1 MSTETHT
8 ITMLVGPEPGKTIE
22 IGDRAITIGRVDECD
37 VVITSP
43 GVSRQHVRIER
54 RGGGLVL
61 TDLGSSN
68 GTYVNGQRIGEPTEL
83 FNGDQIRLGRSVELL
98 YTAPATAAAP
108 ATSGTATVTEMP
120 PSTGAMA
127 GPPAE
132 DDSAVATLVRDS
144 GVRPAPVVPTPP
156 LNAPRVS
163 APSVSAPPPVQ
174 APPPRY
180 EEPPATIAHPVTP
193 PPVSAPPP
201 VATPP
206 SRTSE
211 EPGATMIGNFSLSE
225 DMFKS
230 GGRTSGGTALPSG
243 PLSLSIQI
251 AGGAAED
258 HPLTKPVYEIG
269 RLPENDIVIN
279 SPIVSRRHAR
289 LEKRGN
295 GYELIPLPDVTNP
308 VYVDG
313 NPLNIPV
320 RLSHG
325 MKIRIGGA
333 NPGMLVSM
341 TVTDPVTAQAAIT
354 GSLVEVDFTNKDT
367 IQIGRDA
374 SNDVTLDVPTVS
386 RFHAVIQK
394 VGQRY
399 RLRDLKSANGTFVNN
414 VEAEGEVWLNPNDEI
429 RIGSY
434 KFVLGDGKLAQFDES
449 GGMRV
454 DVVGLNKWV
463 RKDLNILQDISITIE
478 PREFVVVVG
487 QSGGGKS
494 TLVDAIAGYRPA
506 THGKVY
512 VNGIDVY
519 KNFNVIR
526 NDIGFVPQRDIIHM
540 ELSVFEALDY
550 AAQLRM
556 PPDTNKAERHARV
569 EEVLRDLDIAHRRD
583 NPVKALSGGQQKRV
597 SIGVELI
604 TKPNLF
610 FLDEPSSG
618 LDPGTE
624 TALMQLMRR
633 LADQGRTI
641 LLITHATKNVMLADK
656 VVFLAR
662 GGYLAWFGPPDE
674 ALRYFDQYRSER
686 DRRTSDMEFDQIYAL
701 LELESLGKPKDWAE
715 RYKQTGAYQQY
726 VVQAAQEKIKGQA
739 SEGKA
744 VKPRRTVSALRQF
757 FILSTRNISILT
769 RDRFSLALMLLMA
782 PLVGSLDFI
791 IALALGNNPYESFSP
806 PGGQGNIANVFTSF
820 FLLAV
825 FAIMVGAYSQ
835 MREFVKEQDIYMRER
850 LVNLKILP
858 YVMSKIWVAALLALF
873 QALMYLIMRY
883 LAFKMPGGVIEFGLL
898 YMTLVMATMT
908 GMMIGLFASALS
920 PNANSAPLVVLPFVV
935 LQILLGGALIPLP
948 GGGQIVSAIT
958 ASRWA
963 FENMVVVSGVGAD
976 VAADPC
982 WTEPDIRTLATGY
995 SLEQA
1000 TNNCTCRGLNL
1011 FKPDVCYFPG
1021 VMNRDDLANVNL
1033 DRLPVAPP
1041 DPVLP
1046 DEPQFT
1052 FEQDNPQPQPPDD
1065 QSDQVAMADYLDRLQ
1080 VWQAQLA
1087 EARAEFEGELAAYR
1101 AQVGVIQAQY
1111 QSDLERFAE
1120 QSQAYEVAVGKATG
1134 IIDKVYTEYGW
1145 TFADTDNLPVY
1156 AYRLLRGWLALGI
1169 MIFIF
1174 FVGILFFQA
1183 RKDVS

>member
-1 MSTETHT
+1 
-8 ITMLVGPEPGKTIE
+8 MLVGPEPGKTIE

-37 VVITSP
+37 VVVTSP

-54 RGGGLVL
+54 RGGSLVL

-98 YTAPATAAAP
+98 YTAPATAVTPVA
-108 ATSGTATVTEMP
+108 SGMATVTEMP
-120 PSTGAMA
+120 PSTSAMA

-144 GVRPAPVVPTPP
+144 GVRSAPPVPTPP
-156 LNAPRVS
+156 VS
-163 APSVSAPPPVQ
+163 APLPPH
-174 APPPRY
+174 Y

-193 PPVSAPPP
+193 PLVSAPPP
-201 VATPP
+201 VAATPL
-206 SRTSE
+206 RTSE

-230 GGRTSGGTALPSG
+230 GGQTSGGTALPTG

-251 AGGAAED
+251 AGGMAED
-258 HPLTKPVYEIG
+258 HPLTKVVYEIG

-308 VYVDG
+308 IYVDG
-313 NPLNIPV
+313 NPLDRPI

-341 TVTDPVTAQAAIT
+341 TVTDPVTAPAAT
-354 GSLVEVDFTNKDT
+354 SGNVLEVDFTNKDT

-414 VEAEGEVWLNPNDEI
+414 VEVEGEVWLNPNDEI

-463 RKDLNILQDISITIE
+463 RKDLNILQDISLTIE

-512 VNGIDVY
+512 VNGVDVY

-556 PPDTNKAERHARV
+556 PPDTTKAERHARV
-569 EEVLRDLDIAHRRD
+569 EEVMRDLDIAHRRD

-701 LELESLGKPKDWAE
+701 LEQDSLGKPKDWAE
-715 RYKQTGAYQQY
+715 RYKQTSAYQQY
-726 VVQAAQEKIKGQA
+726 VVQAAQQKGKAQA

-744 VKPRRTVSALRQF
+744 VKPRKTVSALRQF
-757 FILSTRNISILT
+757 FILSKRNISILT

-782 PLVGSLDFI
+782 PLVGSLDFV

-835 MREFVKEQDIYMRER
+835 MREFVKEQDIYKRER

-858 YVMSKIWVAALLALF
+858 YVLSKVWVAALLAFF

-898 YMTLVMATMT
+898 YITLVFATMT

-948 GGGQIVSAIT
+948 GAGQFISAIT

-982 WTEPDIRTLATGY
+982 WTDRDIRTLAASYT
-995 SLEQA
+995 LEQA

-1021 VMNRDDLANVNL
+1021 VVNRDDLANVNL

-1046 DEPQFT
+1046 AEPVFV
-1052 FEQDNPQPQPPDD
+1052 EPPRPVEPED
-1065 QSDQVAMADYLDRLQ
+1065 QSDQVAMAEYLDALRRWEAE
-1080 VWQAQLA
+1080 VAQ
-1087 EARAEFEGELAAYR
+1087 ARAAFESELAAYR
-1101 AQVGVIQAQY
+1101 AQVAVIQAQY
-1111 QSDLERFAE
+1111 QADLERFVE
-1120 QSQAYEVAVGKATG
+1120 QTQAYEVAVGKATG

-1145 TFADTDNLPVY
+1145 TFADTNNLPVY
-1156 AYRLLRGWLALGI
+1156 AYRLLRGWAALGI

-1174 FVGILFFQA
+1174 FVGIMIFQA